1 MTDVLLSFLAEYWLS
16 LLSVICLL
24 VISAFF
30 SGSETAL
37 TAASRSRMHTLES
50 NGEARAGIVNRLI
63 ERRDRLIGTL
73 LIGNNLV
80 NILASSLTT
89 SLLIGIF
96 GDSGVA
102 IATFAMLQAPL
113 PVSPERS

>member
-1 MTDVLLSFLAEYWLS
+1 MTDVLLGFLTEYWLS

-37 TAASRSRMHTLES
+37 TAASRSRMHTLEN
-50 NGEARAGIVNRLI
+50 NGEERAGMVTRLI

-73 LIGNNLV
+73 LIGNT
-80 NILASSLTT
+80 SS
-89 SLLIGIF
+89 
-96 GDSGVA
+96 
-102 IATFAMLQAPL
+102 TFWP
-113 PVSPERS
+113 RR